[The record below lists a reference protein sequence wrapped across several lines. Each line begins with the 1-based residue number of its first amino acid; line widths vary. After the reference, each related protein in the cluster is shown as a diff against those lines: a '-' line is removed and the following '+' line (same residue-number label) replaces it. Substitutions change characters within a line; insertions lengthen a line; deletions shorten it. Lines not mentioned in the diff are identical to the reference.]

1 METIYELIFY
11 SIVFGIPLWELYKAA
26 VSAKSKDRKMEQK
39 IESMQT
45 ALEGTNQ
52 KLLKMLDEEE
62 QRAKERHYIVAHRQ
76 RKLEEAK
83 AEREKKRYNM
93 LFGIAEAE
101 ANSSQMLDAVNGGA
115 IQPQ

>member
-1 METIYELIFY
+1 
-11 SIVFGIPLWELYKAA
+11 
-26 VSAKSKDRKMEQK
+26 MEQK

-52 KLLKMLDEEE
+52 KLLKMLDDED
-62 QRAKERHYIVAHRQ
+62 QRAKERHYIVAHRH

-93 LFGIAEAE
+93 LFGITEVG
-101 ANSSQMLDAVNGGA
+101 ANSSQISDVINGEA
-115 IQPQ
+115 TQSVES